1 VLYGQEV
8 FGSAATISRSGLAC
22 TTGSERVKCC
32 SLTACSLSA
41 KSPTRSSGLGM
52 VPRLYGPSRDCKGEV
67 WARGQV
73 CANVLGLWWRSALL
87 AKIRC
92 ARVCPYKS
100 VGRSFETNLG
110 IRLQTRRCDYSFV
123 LGAAVRTSVGTLNPS
138 SCGKAGAR
146 ERFQAFSELLLT
158 SSAQQRL
165 KGADHRISRFLG
177 SDSDD
182 FRIKGKGN

>member
-1 VLYGQEV
+1 MGERTSL
-8 FGSAATISRSGLAC
+8 RKC
-22 TTGSERVKCC
+22 TRP
-32 SLTACSLSA
+32 L
-41 KSPTRSSGLGM
+41 M
-52 VPRLYGPSRDCKGEV
+52 
-67 WARGQV
+67 
-73 CANVLGLWWRSALL
+73 RSALL
-87 AKIRC
+87 AKISC

-182 FRIKGKGN
+182 FRSKAKETETPLGGGENGAAAFA